1 MSHGKRDSENWE
13 KLGTE
18 SGVFVVSILPETT
31 LGRACGSR
39 TYTAMMRSPCSASA
53 FLSQV
58 ATPSENK
65 PLQAKAH
72 QEHNRRGMRSR
83 WTPTTKRL
91 VVGGLLLVGL
101 LFLWRAGD
109 IVQPFIWATILAY
122 ILLPVVGAI
131 ERRFALPRTVAAIL
145 VFVGVLAVIFGGGR
159 VLVPRILDNSRDLQT
174 TWPVLLANAR
184 TTVSDT
190 FDQIGLGDLD
200 DALIGPSV
208 QDIEAQ
214 VRAMASRSA
223 LPFIVNTGHFLLEF
237 LIFLIGTFLMLRDAP
252 RLLAFVRRN
261 VPRDHRAEVLHIL
274 GDTNVMLGRYIR
286 GQLILVVLMSTV
298 TTIGLTILGIP
309 YSVLLGIMTGVLETI
324 PFVGPITAGAIACL
338 VALGHPNP
346 FGWSQ
351 IAYVAV
357 VAIMYTVLRHAE
369 DYLVIPAVIGR
380 AVRLHPAIV
389 IFALLSGGAAFGL
402 LGIVLA
408 VPVAATLRLVLIYV
422 RAKLRDEDPF
432 GPLSEELATVTD
444 SAGETATEAAGV
456 RSGVRAHP

>member
-1 MSHGKRDSENWE
+1 
-13 KLGTE
+13 
-18 SGVFVVSILPETT
+18 
-31 LGRACGSR
+31 
-39 TYTAMMRSPCSASA
+39 
-53 FLSQV
+53 
-58 ATPSENK
+58 
-65 PLQAKAH
+65 
-72 QEHNRRGMRSR
+72 MRSR

-91 VVGGLLLVGL
+91 VIGGLLLVAL

-109 IVQPFIWATILAY
+109 IVQPFIWATILSY
-122 ILLPVVGAI
+122 ILLPVVGAL
-131 ERRFALPRTVAAIL
+131 ERRFAVPRTVAAL
-145 VFVGVLAVIFGGGR
+145 TVFLAVLAVIFGGGR
-159 VLVPRILDNSRDLQT
+159 VLIPRIIDNGRDLQT
-174 TWPVLLANAR
+174 NWPTLLANAEQ
-184 TTVSDT
+184 TISDT
-190 FDQIGLGDLD
+190 ADNLGLGDLK
-200 DALIGPSV
+200 DALIGPNF
-208 QDIEAQ
+208 QDLARQ
-214 VRAMASRSA
+214 LAGMASRSA
-223 LPFIVNTGHFLLEF
+223 LPFVVGAGHFLLEF
-237 LIFLIGTFLMLRDAP
+237 LIFLIATFLTLRDAP

-261 VPRDHRAEVLHIL
+261 LPRDHRAEILHIL

-357 VAIMYTVLRHAE
+357 VAIMYTILRHAE
-369 DYLVIPAVIGR
+369 DYLVIPTVIGR

-389 IFALLSGGAAFGL
+389 IFSLLSGGAVFGL

-408 VPVAATLRLVLIYV
+408 VPFAATLRLVLIYV

-432 GPLSEELATVTD
+432 GPLTEELATVTD
-444 SAGETATEAAGV
+444 SAPEPATEAAGV